1 MEILRHLRI
10 HNLKLKIVDR
20 RFYLLEL
27 LLVLVFFLASC
38 SRKPEAFYVDGMKS
52 FAAGKC
58 AEAQEYFADG
68 IRKNGTDSLYA
79 GFIAA
84 NLVTG
89 KYAQVNAAYN
99 QFTDGIRGSLVQLY
113 GERVLRLYGITTK
126 IIPYKTSGGNQLPP
140 DFPLTV
146 VVQVRADI
154 QGYFTLKQKID
165 NLIKK

>member
-1 MEILRHLRI
+1 VEILRHLRI
-10 HNLKLKIVDR
+10 DNLKLKIVDG
-20 RFYLLEL
+20 RFYLLQL
-27 LLVLVFFLASC
+27 LLVLAFFLASC

-52 FAAGKC
+52 FAAGKY
-58 AEAQEYFADG
+58 AEAQEHFANG
-68 IRKNGTDSLYA
+68 IRKNGSDSLYS

-89 KYAQVNAAYN
+89 KYDQVNAAYN
-99 QFTDGIRGSLVQLY
+99 QFTDGIRSSLVQLY
-113 GERVLRLYGITTK
+113 GERVLQRYGITTK

-146 VVQVRADI
+146 AVQARADI
-154 QGYFTLKQKID
+154 AGYFTLKQKID